1 MNSSS
6 VFQCCRK
13 NKVANF
19 PTDCGFVYFSFCSI
33 NSIIYFEALLLGIY
47 ALRIDSPGK
56 TSSPPSFGNS
66 TLPPCLVSLI
76 G

>member
-1 MNSSS
+1 MNSIP

-13 NKVANF
+13 NKVVNF
-19 PTDCGFVYFSFCSI
+19 PTDCECVYFSFCPI
-33 NSIIYFEALLLGIY
+33 NSIIYFEALLLGKCI
-47 ALRIDSPGK
+47 LRIDSPGQ

-66 TLPPCLVSLI
+66 TPPPCLISLM